1 MRPNISTDFR
11 SLYLLNITQF
21 LGALNDN
28 IFKLLVIFFLI
39 HIKGASEANTI
50 LSLAGAFF
58 VIPFL
63 LFSSGSGVMA
73 DKIRKNKII
82 VWTKVME
89 VGIMSASVLAV
100 YIESPFFSYFLL
112 FLMGTQ
118 SAIFGP
124 SKYGIIPE
132 LVAKDYVSQANGSIT
147 SMTYLAIIIGS
158 PGASFITQITNRNFY
173 IATSIC
179 VVIALIGLAT
189 SLGIAKTDP
198 GKSSKKIN
206 PFFLYEI
213 YQSLALSVKR
223 HFLFPAILAVAF
235 FLFIGAY
242 IQLNIIPFSM
252 ESLNLSE
259 IEGGYLFSA
268 TAVGI
273 AIGAKLAGKLS
284 KAKVELGLASLSGFV
299 IVILF
304 FLISLLSTQLI
315 SVIVLLILLGIFG
328 GMFLI
333 PMEAFLQVASPH
345 KRRGQIIAASNFLS
359 FGGVLLAAFVLYLF
373 NEKWGFSAAQSFA
386 LIGCLTLLFQGIIA
400 GRMTS
405 HVLRY
410 AALHLLPFFYK
421 LEWIGK
427 MPSTPSVLLSRK
439 CSFFEVL
446 SLFFYTKKIR
456 TLLLMKPF
464 SRFPWING
472 ILQGFSIISP
482 SHGMSASLNRFF
494 HKAKDHLSH
503 DSLLL
508 VYIPDSFPIEQVRQ
522 FEEKIL
528 HLPLYEITY
537 HREKKKKLFT
547 KGTIRIESRSYP
559 TALQDKP

>member
-1 MRPNISTDFR
+1 MRSNNSTDFR

-39 HIKGASEANTI
+39 HIKGAADTNTI

-63 LFSSGSGVMA
+63 LFSSGSGVLA
-73 DKIRKNKII
+73 DKVRKNKII
-82 VWTKVME
+82 VWTKALEVMT
-89 VGIMSASVLAV
+89 MSASVLAV

-132 LVAKDYVSQANGSIT
+132 IVAKDYVSQANGSIT

-179 VVIALIGLAT
+179 VFIAIIGLLT
-189 SLGIAKTDP
+189 SLGIRKTER

-206 PFFLYEI
+206 PFFFYEI

-223 HFLFPAILAVAF
+223 PFLFPAILAVAF

-252 ESLNLSE
+252 ESLHLSE

-299 IVILF
+299 IVLLF
-304 FLISLLSTQLI
+304 FLISLFSTKLI
-315 SVIVLLILLGIFG
+315 FVIIFLILLGVFG

-333 PMEAFLQVASPH
+333 PMEAFLQVASPN

-386 LIGCLTLLFQGIIA
+386 LIGCLTLLFQCIIA
-400 GRMTS
+400 GRMAR

-410 AALHLLPFFYK
+410 TALHILPLFYK
-421 LEWIGK
+421 LEWLGK
-427 MPSTPSVLLSRK
+427 IPTTPSVILTRK
-439 CSFFEVL
+439 ASFLETL
-446 SLFFYTKKIR
+446 SLFFYCKKTR

-472 ILQGFSIISP
+472 VLQGFTIISP

-503 DSLLL
+503 DGNLL
-508 VYIPDSFPIEQVRQ
+508 VYIPSSFPTEQIGQ
-522 FEEKIL
+522 FQEKIL
-528 HLPLYEITY
+528 ALPLLEISFIK
-537 HREKKKKLFT
+537 EKKKKFFS
-547 KGTIRIESRSYP
+547 KGSIRIESREVIAAP
-559 TALQDKP
+559 QK